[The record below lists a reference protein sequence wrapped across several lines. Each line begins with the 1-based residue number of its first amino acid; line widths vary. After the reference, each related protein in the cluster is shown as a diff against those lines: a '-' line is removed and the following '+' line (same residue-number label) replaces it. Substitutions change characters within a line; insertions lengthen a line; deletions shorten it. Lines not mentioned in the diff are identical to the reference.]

1 MIIIHKFIIHLNQL
15 NLVESF
21 IFKMIKQS
29 DLSNSNM
36 ILHFCLHISMKLD
49 YILNFANL
57 N

>member
-1 MIIIHKFIIHLNQL
+1 MITIHKFIIHLNQL
-15 NLVESF
+15 NLVENF

-36 ILHFCLHISMKLD
+36 ILHFYLHISMKLD
-49 YILNFANL
+49 YTLNFANL

>member
-1 MIIIHKFIIHLNQL
+1 MITIHKFIIHLNQL
-15 NLVESF
+15 NLVENF

-36 ILHFCLHISMKLD
+36 ILHFYLHISMKLD

>member
-1 MIIIHKFIIHLNQL
+1 MITIHKFIIHLNQL
-15 NLVESF
+15 NLVENF